1 MHLEIRWSLVE
12 QGTGHQEEPPTT
24 RDADDNALTREFGMC
39 LLDSLSICAAAGH
52 MEKGGCPQLTLDP
65 GWPRVWRCQLAR
77 SWAEQALVSSTRNTR
92 STLVA

>member
-1 MHLEIRWSLVE
+1 MEIRWSLAE

-24 RDADDNALTREFGMC
+24 RDVDDNALTREFGMC
-39 LLDSLSICAAAGH
+39 LLDSPSTSAAAGH
-52 MEKGGCPQLTLDP
+52 LEKGAALGHTFGP

-77 SWAEQALVSSTRNTR
+77 SWAEQALVPSTRNTR